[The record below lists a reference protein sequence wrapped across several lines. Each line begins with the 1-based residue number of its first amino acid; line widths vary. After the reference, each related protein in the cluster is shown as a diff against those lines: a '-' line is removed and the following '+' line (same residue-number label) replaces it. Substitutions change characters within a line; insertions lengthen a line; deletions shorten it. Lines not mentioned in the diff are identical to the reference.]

1 MRRMMIWVENQRDM
15 GWGCSECG
23 WLFKPSGS
31 PSGESLDEM
40 TQVFLLQRD
49 KEFTAHL
56 CVEHPKPKQAQP
68 FKR

>member
-1 MRRMMIWVENQRDM
+1 MRRTMIWVENQRNM

-31 PSGESLDEM
+31 PTGESLDEM
-40 TQVFLLQRD
+40 TQVFILQRD
-49 KEFTAHL
+49 KEFTAHA